1 MKNNAAM
8 EDHWTNNPRFKT
20 QQGTFEQFKE
30 YVEKHCMYEA
40 IYKDS
45 DGRQILVLRLL
56 DAYTMCHNY
65 KEKANDTSN
74 IT

>member
-1 MKNNAAM
+1 M
-8 EDHWTNNPRFKT
+8 
-20 QQGTFEQFKE
+20 TFDEFKE
-30 YVEKHCMYEA
+30 YVEKRCLYEA

-65 KEKANDTSN
+65 KEETNDTSN